1 MAAAQV
7 AKKLKDKRQ
16 QRTIEGIFKK
26 LDKDG
31 KGSISLYDYF
41 GMFES
46 HGIEV
51 TQSET
56 RRVVRLAGDDGLLTK
71 ENFFKIVQG
80 SDFFLKSFDK
90 NNDGEVTETDIMTRA
105 ELAFGALD
113 RNKKGYITAKDLGK
127 LTKKL
132 SKEEVNSLLVKLDT
146 DGDGQLSFDEFKVLF
161 ENADKRKK
169 DTEKKSQENLT
180 RHHSAKAGGRQCEDK
195 ESQSPLKRKESLPAS
210 FARLNIRGEQSR
222 SRSGSNSCLNV
233 DN

>member
-1 MAAAQV
+1 
-7 AKKLKDKRQ
+7 
-16 QRTIEGIFKK
+16 
-26 LDKDG
+26 
-31 KGSISLYDYF
+31 
-41 GMFES
+41 MFES

-56 RRVVRLAGDDGLLTK
+56 RRVVRLAGEDGLLTK

-90 NNDGEVTETDIMTRA
+90 NNDGEVTEVKQKSCDSAVLLLSLCFQTDIMTRA

-113 RNKKGYITAKDLGK
+113 RNKKGYITAKDRWKTGKSRQNLKQIATDFYAKISIRLSNVPSGSQDLGK

-161 ENADKRKK
+161 ENAEKRKK
-169 DTEKKSQENLT
+169 DTEKKSQENLI
-180 RHHSAKAGGRQCEDK
+180 RHHSAKVGA
-195 ESQSPLKRKESLPAS
+195 
-210 FARLNIRGEQSR
+210 
-222 SRSGSNSCLNV
+222 
-233 DN
+233 